1 MDEIYFFKWV
11 DFMKI
16 KLHSNENIEWM
27 KWFSFKWVDF
37 MKIKLHSNENIEWM
51 KRFSFKW
58 VDFVKIKL
66 HSNENMEWMKWF
78 LLNEL
83 ILWNQA
89 PFKWKYGMDEM
100 IFKNELILWKL
111 SSIQMKIWNGWNDF
125 FKWVDFVRIKLHSN
139 ENMEWMKWFF

>member
-1 MDEIYFFKWV
+1 
-11 DFMKI
+11 
-16 KLHSNENIEWM
+16 
-27 KWFSFKWVDF
+27 

-83 ILWNQA
+83 IL
-89 PFKWKYGMDEM
+89 
-100 IFKNELILWKL
+100 
-111 SSIQMKIWNGWNDF
+111 
-125 FKWVDFVRIKLHSN
+125 
-139 ENMEWMKWFF
+139 